1 MNQEP
6 AGPQEAA
13 HQPEEGASDS
23 GAPHYI
29 LRLYVAGMSP
39 RSMRA
44 ISNIRQI
51 CEEYLQ
57 GRYDLAV
64 IDLYQQPSWTAI
76 DQIIALPTL
85 VKRSPLPIQYLIGD
99 LSDRD
104 RVLLELSLTSG

>member
-1 MNQEP
+1 MNQER

-13 HQPEEGASDS
+13 YQPDEGASDS
-23 GAPHYI
+23 GAPRYV

-44 ISNIRQI
+44 ISNIKQI

-57 GRYDLAV
+57 GRYDLTV
-64 IDLYQQPSWTAI
+64 IDLYQQPSWAAI

-85 VKRSPLPIQYLIGD
+85 VRQSPLPMRQLIGD
-99 LSDRD
+99 LSDRQ
-104 RVLLELSLTSG
+104 RVLLELSLTSR